1 MANKKI
7 FPKLTGWGGDE
18 EKPNYELEYLR
29 MENQKLKEEIQ
40 HTGKNKM
47 DVNMEK
53 DITALLQISMRM
65 KYLLEQCRSQTMLPM
80 DLGRKIDSVI
90 KEIENYG

>member
-7 FPKLTGWGGDE
+7 FPKLSGWNDE
-18 EKPNYELEYLR
+18 DKPNYELEYLR
-29 MENQKLKEEIQ
+29 MENQKLKDEIQ
-40 HTGKNKM
+40 HAGKNKM
-47 DVNMEK
+47 DKDMER
-53 DITALLQISMRM
+53 DIAALLQISMRM

-80 DLGRKIDSVI
+80 ELGRRIDSVI